1 MRSRLV
7 FGTLVIAATL
17 IGSGTAGAQECKTR
31 EQVKAELA
39 DATRAGTILSGDGTL
54 WRDLGAPHP
63 ADTALAGKTRGR
75 VKAELAEAIRAG
87 TILSGDGT
95 LWRDLGV
102 PHPAETA
109 LAGKTREQMKAELA
123 EAIRAG
129 TILSGDGTLWRD
141 LGAPQRFPTTAFAAA
156 NCSPGTLVRTD
167 DGESLSKAGG
177 RTD

>member
-75 VKAELAEAIRAG
+75 GKAALAADNRDCN
-87 TILSGDGT
+87 ILSGDGT
-95 LWRDLGV
+95 LWRDTGT
-102 PHPAETA
+102 PH
-109 LAGKTREQMKAELA
+109 
-123 EAIRAG
+123 
-129 TILSGDGTLWRD
+129 
-141 LGAPQRFPTTAFAAA
+141 TTAT
-156 NCSPGTLVRTD
+156 GL
-167 DGESLSKAGG
+167 
-177 RTD
+177 

>member
-17 IGSGTAGAQECKTR
+17 IGSGTAGARDCKTR
-31 EQVKAELA
+31 EQ
-39 DATRAGTILSGDGTL
+39 
-54 WRDLGAPHP
+54 
-63 ADTALAGKTRGR
+63 

-95 LWRDLGV
+95 LWRDLGAL
-102 PHPAETA
+102 HPADAA
-109 LAGKTREQMKAELA
+109 LAGKTREQVKAELA

-141 LGAPQRFPTTAFAAA
+141 LGAPQRFPATALAAA
-156 NCSPGTLVRTD
+156 NCSPGTPVRTAN
-167 DGESLSKAGG
+167 GESLSKAGG
-177 RTD
+177 RAD

>member
-17 IGSGTAGAQECKTR
+17 IGSGPAGAQECKTR

-54 WRDLGAPHP
+54 WRDLGAPRP

-87 TILSGDGT
+87 TILSGED
-95 LWRDLGV
+95 R
-102 PHPAETA
+102 
-109 LAGKTREQMKAELA
+109 KSTRLN
-123 EAIRAG
+123 
-129 TILSGDGTLWRD
+129 S
-141 LGAPQRFPTTAFAAA
+141 
-156 NCSPGTLVRTD
+156 SH
-167 DGESLSKAGG
+167 
-177 RTD
+177 

>member
-17 IGSGTAGAQECKTR
+17 IGSGTAGAQECNTR

-54 WRDLGAPHP
+54 WRDLGAPRP
-63 ADTALAGKTRGR
+63 AD
-75 VKAELAEAIRAG
+75 
-87 TILSGDGT
+87 
-95 LWRDLGV
+95 
-102 PHPAETA
+102 TA

-156 NCSPGTLVRTD
+156 NCSPGTLVRTTT
-167 DGESLSKAGG
+167 ANP
-177 RTD
+177 

>member
-1 MRSRLV
+1 MRSRFV

-39 DATRAGTILSGDGTL
+39 EAT
-54 WRDLGAPHP
+54 
-63 ADTALAGKTRGR
+63 
-75 VKAELAEAIRAG
+75 
-87 TILSGDGT
+87 
-95 LWRDLGV
+95 
-102 PHPAETA
+102 
-109 LAGKTREQMKAELA
+109 
-123 EAIRAG
+123 RAG